1 MKELNLVESMVGTGK
16 PYILKITKVKTSS
29 RNVRLTKPEDAAEF
43 LQPIYKALDD
53 DQEHFV
59 LIFLTAGKK
68 GIVTGYKV
76 LFSGGQENII
86 VDPKVIFRNALL
98 FGATA
103 IVLSHNHPSG
113 DLEPNEADISIT
125 KRCIEAGMLL
135 GIQVVDHIIIS
146 PSGEWISL
154 KQERKEL
161 FFSLPMMTIG
171 W

>member
-76 LFSGGQENII
+76 LFSGG
-86 VDPKVIFRNALL
+86 
-98 FGATA
+98 
-103 IVLSHNHPSG
+103 
-113 DLEPNEADISIT
+113 
-125 KRCIEAGMLL
+125 AGE
-135 GIQVVDHIIIS
+135 HYS
-146 PSGEWISL
+146 RS
-154 KQERKEL
+154 
-161 FFSLPMMTIG
+161 
-171 W
+171 